1 MANENQFIRGAGMLA
16 VLKVLEGGE
25 LYGYAI
31 VEALAKTK
39 GEALHLGQATVYP
52 MLYNLEAKGLVKA
65 RWDESG
71 PRPRKYYSLTKAGKT
86 RLAEDADEWSAI
98 TRAMASLGLERVALL
113 RFVAVAC
120 AACVAAVLPAAPA
133 SAALQQGGAQSGRET
148 AVEAY
153 ARIKDRLREIA
164 GEEGLEASEEFI
176 RSGVVDEATR
186 RWLEAARP
194 LAREFTAAAGLP
206 YARELDYSQGF
217 GLLLPHLSEQ
227 RVMQR
232 AARALA
238 HDAAQRGDRALAG
251 DLLRA
256 QVVAA
261 RRIGEDKILISSLV
275 AMGLT
280 HLHIG
285 TADEL
290 LEQGGI
296 DQAGAKALLD
306 ARKELDATMHAQ
318 LVNAIGMEAD
328 IGVQEAARISALDD
342 RVRTGELSAMG
353 AMNLPQ
359 MDSESLAKWKDES
372 AAYRDAMKAALAN
385 PDLSAMKAEVSAL
398 VTRAEQGEFGLFVK
412 MLAPDVSRTVER
424 LEALLSVLAEQDARL
439 VELAS
444 GRKAP
449 ADFMNAARLYLAAA
463 KAAESLALEP
473 QRTVHALRIAA
484 GDMTDADRRDAR
496 RAIEALRPGV
506 IDRVMQA
513 AKIKRCAFDDSGEE
527 EPDLMPEGSEGAL
540 GALRITLFDAL
551 LPGERPSGAPS
562 AVDACI
568 AGVVAVRHFAEGGGI
583 GRALVAQRFSR
594 DVAQA
599 LAQVEANG
607 LLDTAARE
615 RLAAELALFKPTD
628 ALGLRRAID
637 FERARISGMRQP
649 PRSSRSDGTPFS
661 RERLAK
667 LSPEAVVFLV
677 GVLTT
682 KRSAIAPEPCAC
694 AFDGP
699 LLAVRDLFDLGAI
712 EAAQAQAAMLRQRF
726 AKTVQQGIADEQ
738 SPLSGLTVVKPVD
751 LEARIDEA
759 VADFARLQ
767 AFAESKTVK

>member
-98 TRAMASLGLERVALL
+98 TRAMASLGLERAALL

-238 HDAAQRGDRALAG
+238 HDAAQGGDRALAG

-306 ARKELDATMHAQ
+306 ARKGLDATMHAQ

-527 EPDLMPEGSEGAL
+527 EPDLMPEGSVQADRCAGTAPRDR
-540 GALRITLFDAL
+540 LRARTDF
-551 LPGERPSGAPS
+551 GHAP
-562 AVDACI
+562 AA
-568 AGVVAVRHFAEGGGI
+568 
-583 GRALVAQRFSR
+583 ALVAQRR
-594 DVAQA
+594 HAVLARAPCEA
-599 LAQVEANG
+599 LARSRGVPRRRVDDEA
-607 LLDTAARE
+607 LRDRARTLCMRVRRTAARGAGPLRPRRDRGRAGAGRHAAPAVRE
-615 RLAAELALFKPTD
+615 DRAAGNRGRAIAAERTD
-628 ALGLRRAID
+628 RRQ
-637 FERARISGMRQP
+637 AR
-649 PRSSRSDGTPFS
+649 RSR
-661 RERLAK
+661 
-667 LSPEAVVFLV
+667 
-677 GVLTT
+677 
-682 KRSAIAPEPCAC
+682 
-694 AFDGP
+694 
-699 LLAVRDLFDLGAI
+699 GAH
-712 EAAQAQAAMLRQRF
+712 R
-726 AKTVQQGIADEQ
+726 
-738 SPLSGLTVVKPVD
+738 
-751 LEARIDEA
+751 
-759 VADFARLQ
+759 
-767 AFAESKTVK
+767 